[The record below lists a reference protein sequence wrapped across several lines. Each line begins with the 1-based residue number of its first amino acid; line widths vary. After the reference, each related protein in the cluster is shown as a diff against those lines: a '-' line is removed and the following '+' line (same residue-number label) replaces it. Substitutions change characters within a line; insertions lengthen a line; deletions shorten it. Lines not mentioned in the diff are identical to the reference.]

1 MSQKVKIEKD
11 TVQETLVMPLYGKAW
26 CVKNYP
32 DLFHDMDCQKIME
45 QLDYDFSTMRAQEGS
60 IRMKIASLAASVR
73 QYALVQEI
81 RTYLKDHPKA
91 LVVNLGCGLDTAGHQ
106 ADNGECRF
114 ANVDFPNVIEIREQ
128 VLAST
133 EREKNIASDLNDHA
147 WIDQVDFR
155 KEDGIVLIASGVFL
169 YFRKE
174 DVKRLFIAMAE
185 RFSGG
190 KLAFD
195 GQNTRGMKVDLKAIR
210 ASGIDVSTNF
220 ALDDPVMELKSW
232 SDRFASVKSNR
243 MFQDYMKPD
252 KRFGLL
258 YRLMTK
264 FSDANGMSQLDVI
277 EFA

>member
-1 MSQKVKIEKD
+1 MSQKIKIEKN

-32 DLFHDMDCQKIME
+32 DLFHDRDCQKIME
-45 QLDYDFSTMRAQEGS
+45 QLDYDFS
-60 IRMKIASLAASVR
+60 
-73 QYALVQEI
+73 
-81 RTYLKDHPKA
+81 
-91 LVVNLGCGLDTAGHQ
+91 
-106 ADNGECRF
+106 
-114 ANVDFPNVIEIREQ
+114 
-128 VLAST
+128 
-133 EREKNIASDLNDHA
+133 
-147 WIDQVDFR
+147 
-155 KEDGIVLIASGVFL
+155 
-169 YFRKE
+169 
-174 DVKRLFIAMAE
+174 AM
-185 RFSGG
+185 
-190 KLAFD
+190 
-195 GQNTRGMKVDLKAIR
+195 R

-220 ALDDPVMELKSW
+220 ALDDPVRELKSW